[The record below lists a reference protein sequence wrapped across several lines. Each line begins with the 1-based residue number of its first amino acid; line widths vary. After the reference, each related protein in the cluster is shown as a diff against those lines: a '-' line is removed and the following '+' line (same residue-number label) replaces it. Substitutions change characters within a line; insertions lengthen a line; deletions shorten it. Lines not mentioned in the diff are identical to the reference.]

1 VAPRIKAAA
10 DLAARN
16 KATGTIRVPED
27 FPAIKAALETAKEGP
42 LIIYTT
48 VLGAG
53 EHRVEENE
61 GGENCLTIDFPITI
75 VGNGDKTEVV
85 VVGGFQIT
93 CKEDVQGNV
102 HIQNMTIRHLKGS
115 GVFGKSPFAL
125 EDAIVEQCGC
135 SGVYA
140 QGTACVA
147 RCTNVEVRQ
156 CKYSGVAAFDGGLI
170 TLMGTKTAVHRN
182 NTSGGYDEFGLRVFN
197 AGSKIQLVHPLTK
210 ESVATKNQGGGNWG
224 AGGGADINDIQTIPD
239 FQPNKT
245 YFLFFTCM
253 QRVNVVCTCHMSW
266 V

>member
-1 VAPRIKAAA
+1 MDWLKKNGLAIATGVAIVAISAAVAPRSKA
-10 DLAARN
+10 
-16 KATGTIRVPED
+16 KGTIRVPED
-27 FPAIKAALETAKEGP
+27 FPTIKAALETAKEDP
-42 LIIYTT
+42 FIMYTI

-61 GGENCLTIDFPITI
+61 NCGYSENCLTTDFPITT

-115 GVFGKSPFAL
+115 GVFGKSPFTL
-125 EDAIVEQCGC
+125 EDVIVEQSGY

-156 CKYSGVAAFDGGLI
+156 CKYSGVAAFEGGLI
-170 TLMGTKTAVHRN
+170 TLMGAKTTVHHN
-182 NTSGGYDEFGLRVFN
+182 NTSEGYDEFGLRVFYD
-197 AGSKIQLVHPLTK
+197 GSKIQLVHPLTK
-210 ESVATKNQGGGNWG
+210 ESVATKNQGGGH
-224 AGGGADINDIQTIPD
+224 Q
-239 FQPNKT
+239 
-245 YFLFFTCM
+245 
-253 QRVNVVCTCHMSW
+253 
-266 V
+266 